1 MKVLVDTHCW
11 LWALARPDALNPEAA
26 ALLSDDETEV
36 VFSAASVWEIAI
48 KSALGKLRVTTDE
61 ESLFAIIDDQQV
73 TRLPILHSHAR
84 HVASLPL
91 HHSDPFDRMLIAQGQ
106 MENLPIVT
114 ADDQFLRYEIE
125 VIWAARRR
133 PPRKRSGRKTGAR
146 RPT

>member
-11 LWALARPDALNPEAA
+11 LWALARPEALNADVA

-48 KSALGKLRVTTDE
+48 KLALGKLRLTTAD
-61 ESLFAIIDDQQV
+61 ESLFAIIDDQPV

-84 HVASLPL
+84 HVATLPL
-91 HHSDPFDRMLIAQGQ
+91 HHGDPFDRMLIAQGQ

-114 ADDQFLRYEIE
+114 ADDQFLRYEVEI
-125 VIWAARRR
+125 IWAGRRK
-133 PPRKRSGRKTGAR
+133 PRKRRKMGA
-146 RPT
+146 